1 MNSYRRIFSRL
12 EKLAVRYSCPKA
24 WEFLLPKR
32 LNRGKFTIPKKR
44 ALFILFRLRKKIQT
58 FYNCLIS
65 SIRHKLKCLLGLQIL
80 QCELVLGIKAD
91 SNFREELKCNRLP
104 QVAEMNSKKRENFCP
119 TVLTFLITR
128 QALYGKKK
136 IPKKTRLLYT
146 AKVEENKL
154 NQYRRYIPDSR

>member
-119 TVLTFLITR
+119 NSSDIFNYETSVVW
-128 QALYGKKK
+128 KKK
-136 IPKKTRLLYT
+136 IPKKNTLALYG
-146 AKVEENKL
+146 K
-154 NQYRRYIPDSR
+154 S